1 MNPTELHSPNN
12 FFIKN
17 AHIYNGLGGQPF
29 LGSVA
34 IRDQHIT
41 AIGNITPSE
50 DEIDFQIIDATGL
63 VVAPGFINMLS
74 WACESLLADGR
85 SQSDLRQGVTLEVM
99 GEGFS
104 YGPLNDDMRAQ
115 LISRQTDFQ
124 FDIPWN
130 TLDEYLEHLVQKG
143 VSCNVASFV
152 GTDTLRTYV
161 IGYENRPASLQELQ
175 AMRSMARQAMQEG
188 AVGVSSALAYVPDS
202 FHSTD
207 ELIALASIAAEF
219 DGLYIAHMRGEGNR
233 LLQGIDEMITIAEQS
248 GARVEIYHL
257 KVAGWQNWEKIDAA
271 IDKIESAR
279 ARGLTITA
287 NIYPYHAA
295 ASGLDLTMPAW
306 VQEGG
311 LQSWID
317 RLKNPS
323 IRQRLIQDMNTPSDE
338 WENALLEV
346 QDLDGILFT
355 NFRNPNLNSLVG
367 KTLREVSAQRNSSSA
382 DTIIDLII
390 EDESRVGVVY
400 FTSLEDNLR
409 RLIQLPYVSV
419 CSDARSMAPEGV
431 FLKSSTHPRAYG
443 SFARFL
449 GKYTRD
455 EKLLSLE
462 EAIRRITHLPASN
475 LRLKNRGVLQPGAY
489 ADLVIFDPEKIQ
501 DHATFTNPQQYATG
515 IHHVLVNGKPVIFNG
530 AHTGAM
536 PGQVIRP

>member
-1 MNPTELHSPNN
+1 MNPTELHPTNN
-12 FFIKN
+12 FIIKN
-17 AHIYNGLGGQPF
+17 AKIYNGFGGQPF

-34 IRDQHIT
+34 IQDQHLT
-41 AIGNITPSE
+41 AVGNITLPE
-50 DEIDFQIIDATGL
+50 DDRAFKIIDANGL
-63 VVAPGFINMLS
+63 AVAPGFINMLS

-104 YGPLNDDMRAQ
+104 YGPLNDAMRAH
-115 LISRQTDFQ
+115 LISQQADFH

-143 VSCNVASFV
+143 VSCNVASFI
-152 GTDTLRTYV
+152 GTDTLRTYT
-161 IGYENRPASLQELQ
+161 IGYENRPASPQELQ
-175 AMRSMARQAMQEG
+175 TMCAMARQAMQEG

-202 FHSTD
+202 FHSTE
-207 ELIALASIAAEF
+207 ELIALASVAAEF

-257 KVAGWQNWEKIDAA
+257 KVAGWQNWGKIDAA
-271 IDKIESAR
+271 IDKIDSAR
-279 ARGLTITA
+279 ARGLSITA

-311 LQSWID
+311 LQSWIE
-317 RLKNPS
+317 RLKNPAL
-323 IRQRLIQDMNTPSDE
+323 RQRLIEEMNTPSDE

-355 NFRNPNLNSLVG
+355 NFQNPKLKHLVG
-367 KTLREVSAQRNSSSA
+367 KTLGEVSTQRNSSPA
-382 DTIIDLII
+382 ETIIDLII
-390 EDESRVGVVY
+390 EDSSRVGVVY

-449 GKYTRD
+449 GKYIRD

-462 EAIRRITHLPASN
+462 EAIRRLTHLPASN
-475 LRLKNRGVLQPGAY
+475 LRLKNRGILQPGAY

-515 IHHVLVNGKPVIFNG
+515 IHHVFVNGKPVIFNS